1 MRRLLYLPLAL
12 PLFLLLVLLALLFPL
27 LMGEAFRRLGL
38 PPFLALQLLLL
49 SLLGSAVNLPVRTL
63 RREEE
68 VLRVE
73 VRGIY
78 GFLYPVL
85 VTGREERRV
94 VVAVNLGGAVIPLLL
109 CGFLLLRFGSQLTWR
124 IPLGV
129 LLVTLFCWRL
139 ARPVRGVGIVMPA
152 LLPPLFSAL
161 VALLLGGGS
170 AAPLAY
176 LSGTLGTLLGADL
189 LNLRKVEGLGAPV
202 VSIGGAGTFD
212 GIFLTGV
219 FSVLLV

>member
-12 PLFLLLVLLALLFPL
+12 PLFLFLIFLALLFPI

-38 PPFLALQLLLL
+38 PPLLALQLLLL
-49 SLLGSAVNLPVRTL
+49 SLLGSAVNLPVKTL

-68 VLRVE
+68 VVRVE

-85 VTGREERRV
+85 VTGREERKV

-109 CGFLLLRFGSQLTWR
+109 SSFLLLRFGPQLTWR

-152 LLPPLFSAL
+152 LLPPLFAAL
-161 VALLLGGGS
+161 VALLLGGGN

-176 LSGTLGTLLGADL
+176 LSGTLGTLIGADL
-189 LNLRKVEGLGAPV
+189 LNLGKVEGLGAPV